1 MPPDLTTPD
10 QAIDELLHAV
20 GEAMERTPVPD
31 PGAHGELL
39 ERYLG
44 DVVDITFSGD
54 DEQRVALLAR
64 LLMLA
69 RVATAER
76 QADLRTTAWLRR
88 LERPLRRWERGR
100 LQGTANP
107 RPRPDEVDARVAMFG
122 AAHGPDA
129 IVDVGTVALSV
140 AELVAVHQLAGAT
153 TLEEG
158 FAARA
163 TLRPLVDDAA
173 GLLAHPASPLAD
185 GVYERPGAT
194 LAHVEHATW
203 QIKQILQ
210 HPVGSDELPWLRA
223 LWLEVA
229 AALVYAYD
237 VYERREDHA
246 ERWRVVHDLA
256 AEKITV
262 GGLAADASGF
272 DVSATVLLVRAVA
285 LQLAGVWLDEAL
297 GGAELPSASMFEDR
311 LQAAA
316 AQALLAAWLAQRAL
330 G

>member
-1 MPPDLTTPD
+1 MSRDLTTPD
-10 QAIDELLHAV
+10 QAIDDLLHAV
-20 GEAMERTPVPD
+20 GEAMERVPL
-31 PGAHGELL
+31 PERGAAGELL

-54 DEQRVALLAR
+54 DEQRVELLAR

-122 AAHGPDA
+122 AAQGPDA
-129 IVDVGTVALSV
+129 IVAVDTVALAV

-153 TLEEG
+153 SLEEG
-158 FAARA
+158 VAAREA
-163 TLRPLVDDAA
+163 IRPLVEEAA
-173 GLLAHPASPLAD
+173 ALLRGRDTLGD
-185 GVYERPGAT
+185 GVYDRPGAT

-203 QIKQILQ
+203 QIMQILQ
-210 HPVGSDELPWLRA
+210 HAVGEDELPWLRA

-229 AALVYAYD
+229 AALVFAYD
-237 VYERREDHA
+237 VYERRADHA
-246 ERWRVVHDLA
+246 ERWRAVHDLA
-256 AEKITV
+256 AEKLTV
-262 GGLAADASGF
+262 GGLVADASGF
-272 DVSATVLLVRAVA
+272 DVRATILLVRAVA
-285 LQLAGVWLDEAL
+285 LQLSGVWLDEAR
-297 GGAELPSASMFEDR
+297 GGSELPSASMFEDR

-316 AQALLAAWLAQRAL
+316 AQALLAAWAAGRRL